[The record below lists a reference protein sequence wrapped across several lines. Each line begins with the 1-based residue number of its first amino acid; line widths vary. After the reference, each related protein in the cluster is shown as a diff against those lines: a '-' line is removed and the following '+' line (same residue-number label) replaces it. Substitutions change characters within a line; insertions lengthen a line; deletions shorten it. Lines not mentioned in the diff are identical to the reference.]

1 MSEKPLPEL
10 SFPCLYPVRIMGLDQ
25 DDFAGFVIE
34 LVSRH
39 IPDLNPQDFTTRLSS
54 GGKYLSVTVSFTAQ
68 SRVQVDALNK
78 ELAENPRV
86 LFTL

>member
-1 MSEKPLPEL
+1 MSEKPAPEL
-10 SFPCLYPVRIMGLDQ
+10 SFPCLYPVRVMGLDQ
-25 DDFAGFVIE
+25 DDFTGFVIE

-39 IPDLNPQDFTTRLSS
+39 IPDLTPQDFTTRLSS
-54 GGKYLSVTVSFTAQ
+54 GGKYLCVTASFTAQ